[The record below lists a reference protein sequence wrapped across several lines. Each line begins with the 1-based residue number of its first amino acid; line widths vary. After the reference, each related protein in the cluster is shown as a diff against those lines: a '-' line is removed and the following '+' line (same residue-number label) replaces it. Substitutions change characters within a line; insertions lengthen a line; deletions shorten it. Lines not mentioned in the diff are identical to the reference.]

1 MNNMNIPNKVSIINE
16 DGEIVLDT
24 LVRPYVNG
32 IDYQDVNLI
41 VGHGSVQQIHGVK
54 PEWLSDA
61 PTFKSVREHVLQL
74 CGRNVENEDK
84 ENVPLNQEERIEE

>member
-1 MNNMNIPNKVSIINE
+1 MINLLISIYLYILYRASHLLAIDCEMDRVKTFMNNMNIPNKVSIINE

-41 VGHGSVQQIHGVK
+41 VGHGSVQ
-54 PEWLSDA
+54 
-61 PTFKSVREHVLQL
+61 
-74 CGRNVENEDK
+74 
-84 ENVPLNQEERIEE
+84 